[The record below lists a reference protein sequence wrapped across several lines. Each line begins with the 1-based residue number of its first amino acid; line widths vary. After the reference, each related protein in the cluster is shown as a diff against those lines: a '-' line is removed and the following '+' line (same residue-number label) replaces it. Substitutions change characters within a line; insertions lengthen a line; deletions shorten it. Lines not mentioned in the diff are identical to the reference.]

1 MTPELSRDLA
11 HIKNKYASRDDADT
25 NLISEFMR
33 YIREHE
39 DDINELSDIPDKFFA
54 ILFNVSSS
62 PRTYYAPRS
71 NPYAIV
77 REEQR
82 NEDNGDI
89 HTVYTK
95 SYDAQDRVVGVST
108 THYRN
113 GEEIS
118 HFAEYVEA
126 DGCWHGGFYDRE
138 SDNGGQT
145 CRPFIEGE
153 VQ

>member
-1 MTPELSRDLA
+1 MTPEVSRDLA

-39 DDINELSDIPDKFFA
+39 DDINKLSDIPDKFFA
-54 ILFNVSSS
+54 ILFN
-62 PRTYYAPRS
+62 
-71 NPYAIV
+71 
-77 REEQR
+77 
-82 NEDNGDI
+82 
-89 HTVYTK
+89 
-95 SYDAQDRVVGVST
+95 
-108 THYRN
+108 
-113 GEEIS
+113 
-118 HFAEYVEA
+118 
-126 DGCWHGGFYDRE
+126 FYDRE